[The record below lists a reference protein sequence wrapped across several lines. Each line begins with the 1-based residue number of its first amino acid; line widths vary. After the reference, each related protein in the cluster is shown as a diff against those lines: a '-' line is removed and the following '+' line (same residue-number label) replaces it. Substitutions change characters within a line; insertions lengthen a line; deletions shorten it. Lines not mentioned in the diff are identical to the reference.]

1 MQAVFAPVYD
11 GRQKTIPP
19 PNHKRFQITMKI
31 CGIICEYNPFHNG
44 HAYLLEKAKRESGC
58 DAVICVMS
66 GNFTQRGEPALF
78 DKYTRARHAVLA
90 GADAVLELPTPFAV
104 SPAEIFAKGAV
115 KILNAIPAF
124 DSLIFGGENDD
135 PQFFLDAAKQTS
147 EESREFKTALR
158 AKLKEG
164 ISFTKARNEALAET
178 GKEQIA
184 RSLRSPN
191 NILGVEYQRAL
202 LAFGSD
208 AKIIPVLRTGAEH
221 TDTQMRKNFSSASAI
236 RQAVRDGKLRPIK
249 QNVPPFVYKDIRER
263 NSAENFQR
271 FAHLTAL
278 TKSAEYFKN
287 IIDCTEGLENRIKA
301 FAKGAADYGELIGK
315 ATTKRYISSRIR
327 RILASAVLD
336 ITADLVRKGLR
347 APLYLKILALKKSRA
362 EDMLAALAQADFPL
376 IVRKND
382 LSRLSK
388 TAAEVYA
395 KDLLA
400 SDVYRICTGKTA
412 ERQRLPL
419 VDG

>member
-104 SPAEIFAKGAV
+104 SPAEIF
-115 KILNAIPAF
+115 
-124 DSLIFGGENDD
+124 GGENDG

-315 ATTKRYISSRIR
+315 VTTKRYISSRIR